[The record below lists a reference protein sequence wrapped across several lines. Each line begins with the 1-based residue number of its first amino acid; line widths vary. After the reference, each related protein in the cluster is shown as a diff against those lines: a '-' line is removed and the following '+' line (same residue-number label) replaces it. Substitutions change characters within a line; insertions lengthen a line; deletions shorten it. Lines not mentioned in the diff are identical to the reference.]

1 MSRSLGAVGRS
12 WHSAFPK
19 VLTPRLPAPLHG
31 SGEPRKELG
40 NGESCGDSAGA
51 ASPGSPPPPAGSVPY
66 YSRHFRGR
74 RGAQRPAR
82 KSGQTARNRCQLRGA
97 HSHPAGQ
104 GAGRGGHPKP
114 NPTPRERHRRLHPP
128 PRSHFATGTGSGAG
142 CLPVAMDAGSC
153 RQRRP
158 PRCSGRPGGDSLRGE
173 RGTSG
178 RC

>member
-1 MSRSLGAVGRS
+1 MSGSLGAVGRS
-12 WHSAFPK
+12 RHSAFPK
-19 VLTPRLPAPLHG
+19 VLTPHRPAPLRG
-31 SGEPRKELG
+31 RGEPRKGPG
-40 NGESCGDSAGA
+40 NGASCGDSAGRPVPA
-51 ASPGSPPPPAGSVPY
+51 PPLPAGSVPY
-66 YSRHFRGR
+66 HSRHSRGR
-74 RGAQRPAR
+74 RGAPRPAW
-82 KSGQTARNRCQLRGA
+82 KSGQTARNRCQLGGGTQPSRRTG
-97 HSHPAGQ
+97 G
-104 GAGRGGHPKP
+104 GEGGHPKP

-142 CLPVAMDAGSC
+142 RLPVAMDAGSC

>member
-1 MSRSLGAVGRS
+1 MSRSLEAAGRS
-12 WHSAFPK
+12 WNLAFPK
-19 VLTPRLPAPLHG
+19 GLTPRPQ
-31 SGEPRKELG
+31 PR
-40 NGESCGDSAGA
+40 SAGA
-51 ASPGSPPPPAGSVPY
+51 QSRARSPVPGRAAGTARGRASPGSARLPAGSVPY
-66 YSRHFRGR
+66 YSRHFRAR
-74 RGAQRPAR
+74 RGAQRPAW
-82 KSGQTARNRCQLRGA
+82 KSGQTARKRCQLRGA

-114 NPTPRERHRRLHPP
+114 NPAPRERHRRLHPP